1 MNILQIQKSAA
12 ATLLGKILLGF
23 ATTGMAASDIHFGP
37 SGSEASASNPDGTW
51 ISMWGPA
58 HVSTSFDSANPPPSG
73 DTAGSVNVQNQW
85 AGSNGDTYNMISP
98 GTWWGAVTF
107 DGTAYASIEMD
118 IKYDTT
124 STITPASAAHLSIGF
139 DTGYNQVSVTNVS
152 FNTNSAVIANGAWH
166 HLSIPIPASTVGITS
181 SDGVS
186 YYQWNPDGTS
196 GTMNFWMANVV
207 LVARVVPTPPPTLS
221 LPTKVTPGLNVFAST
236 EGNSFYDRQEGMLR
250 QSSGLTGVGQATAG
264 NPATY

>member
-1 MNILQIQKSAA
+1 MFRS
-12 ATLLGKILLGF
+12 TLTQRLSRTALGI
-23 ATTGMAASDIHFGP
+23 
-37 SGSEASASNPDGTW
+37 
-51 ISMWGPA
+51 
-58 HVSTSFDSANPPPSG
+58 
-73 DTAGSVNVQNQW
+73 
-85 AGSNGDTYNMISP
+85 
-98 GTWWGAVTF
+98 
-107 DGTAYASIEMD
+107 
-118 IKYDTT
+118 
-124 STITPASAAHLSIGF
+124 
-139 DTGYNQVSVTNVS
+139 
-152 FNTNSAVIANGAWH
+152 
-166 HLSIPIPASTVGITS
+166 
-181 SDGVS
+181 S

>member
-58 HVSTSFDSANPPPSG
+58 HVRTTFDSANPPPSG

-166 HLSIPIPASTVGITS
+166 QLLPMESRWNLRHHEFLDGERRARGKSCADPAADPES
-181 SDGVS
+181 SDESHAG
-186 YYQWNPDGTS
+186 
-196 GTMNFWMANVV
+196 
-207 LVARVVPTPPPTLS
+207 LERVC
-221 LPTKVTPGLNVFAST
+221 KHG
-236 EGNSFYDRQEGMLR
+236 R
-250 QSSGLTGVGQATAG
+250 
-264 NPATY
+264 